1 MQIPSLE
8 HLPKAFS
15 ELFDKVNSIE
25 QLLRSEGQKEP
36 IEQDR
41 LFTIQETAD
50 FLSLAV
56 PTIYGLVSRNEIPYS
71 KKGKRLYFSRLEL
84 MDWVKSGRSK
94 TRAEIAAEADD
105 YLAKRKRG

>member
-1 MQIPSLE
+1 MENLVFTQLSVPEVRL
-8 HLPKAFS
+8 
-15 ELFDKVNSIE
+15 
-25 QLLRSEGQKEP
+25 LLRQELESYFNNQIQTGESIP
-36 IEQDR
+36 DS
-41 LFTIQETAD
+41 LFTIQETAE

-94 TRAEIAAEADD
+94 TKAEIAAEADD
-105 YLAKRKRG
+105 YVAKRKRG